1 MMPRIVTFVNAKGGS
16 GTTTLAVAVARSIC
30 KREPVALVDGDLS
43 GHRAMAIMMNSVRKI
58 DELRT
63 PGMPTVAELDGV
75 TAVELVDSL
84 DASYTL
90 RGDAV
95 EETFRALDTKGLMI
109 VDAPQPFAAAVRPA
123 IVRSAMVYIVLE
135 PNLLGTAAARA
146 MLGDLVRFGVPL
158 GRIALVT
165 NLRGG
170 KSEISGRELERL
182 LGASIAAEVPLRT
195 DRHHDRS
202 IEGLAKSVSA
212 VSQEAPFELRRASAA
227 APLGER
233 RTRPRRADEAS
244 SSEPESQKRDAV
256 VAPLEER
263 QLAEAAVAAAMAS
276 DMRRDA
282 LKGDIHEALAKR
294 IDLVATSRAH
304 SDGEKLAEL
313 RTQVSAIADQLLNE
327 RSDVASAEEVA
338 HLRQEIIDEALGL
351 GPLEDLMRDERVS
364 EIMVNGAQRIYVE
377 RKGKL
382 ELSHKR
388 FIDERQLRSIIE
400 RIIAPIGRRIDE
412 SQPMVDARLPDGSR
426 VNAII
431 EPLAL
436 NGSTLTIRRFGT
448 KRLEIED
455 LIRIGAVA
463 EPCADLLR
471 AMVES
476 RLNIIVSGG
485 TGSGKTT
492 LLNVLSGF
500 VSNDERIVTIE
511 DAAELYLKQ
520 DHVVRLESRPANL
533 EGKGAIHIRDLVK
546 NSLRMRPDRI
556 VVGECRSGEALDML
570 QAMNTGHD
578 GSLTTIHANTPRD
591 AVARLETLV
600 MMAGFDLPIRAIRE
614 QIASAVNAIVQ
625 TSRLRDGSRKVMS
638 ISEVIGMEGD
648 VVTMQEIVRFDQ
660 HGVDKESKVVGEF
673 QYTGVQ
679 PQCLQK
685 FEEYGISYD
694 VRGLAALRPATAA
707 W

>member
-1 MMPRIVTFVNAKGGS
+1 MTPRIVTFVNAKGGS
-16 GTTTLAVAVARSIC
+16 GATTLATAVARSIRR
-30 KREPVALVDGDLS
+30 REPVSLVDGDLS
-43 GHRAMAIMMNSVRKI
+43 GRRALAIMMDSVRKI
-58 DELRT
+58 DERRI
-63 PGMPTVAELDGV
+63 PGKPTVAEIEGF

-90 RGDAV
+90 RADDV
-95 EETFRALDTKGLMI
+95 EETLLALGSGLTL
-109 VDAPQPFAAAVRPA
+109 VDAAQPFAAAVRPA
-123 IVRSAMVYIVLE
+123 IVRTAMFYIVLE
-135 PNLLGTAAARA
+135 PNLLGTAAART
-146 MLGDLVRFGVPL
+146 MLGNLTRFGVPVE
-158 GRIALVT
+158 RITLVT

-182 LGASIAAEVPLRT
+182 LGVSVAAEIPLRT
-195 DRHHDRS
+195 DRQYDRS
-202 IEGLAKSVSA
+202 IDSLVKKVAA
-212 VSQEAPFELRRASAA
+212 VSNEESFELRRASAA
-227 APLGER
+227 TPLGDRRSRER
-233 RTRPRRADEAS
+233 RPTGDSGAQSPAA
-244 SSEPESQKRDAV
+244 QRDGAA
-256 VAPLEER
+256 APLEEQ
-263 QLAEAAVAAAMAS
+263 QLAEAAVAALKSS

-282 LKGDIHEALAKR
+282 LKGDIHEALSKR

-313 RTQVSAIADQLLNE
+313 RVQVSAIADQLLSE

-338 HLRQEIIDEALGL
+338 HLRQEIIDEALGF
-351 GPLEDLMRDERVS
+351 GPLEDLMRDERVT
-364 EIMVNGAQRIYVE
+364 EIMVNGAHRIYVE

-382 ELSHKR
+382 ELSNKR
-388 FIDERQLRSIIE
+388 FVDERQLRSIIE
-400 RIIAPIGRRIDE
+400 RIIAPLGRRIDE

-455 LIRIGAVA
+455 LIKIGALA

-471 AMVES
+471 AMVEG

-500 VSNDERIVTIE
+500 LPNTERIVTIE
-511 DAAELYLKQ
+511 DAAELLLKQ
-520 DHVVRLESRPANL
+520 DHVVRLESRPPNL
-533 EGKGAIHIRDLVK
+533 EGRGAIGIRELVK

-556 VVGECRSGEALDML
+556 IVGECRSGEALDML

-578 GSLTTIHANTPRD
+578 GSLTTVHANTPRD

-600 MMAGFDLPIRAIRE
+600 MMAGFDLPVRAIRE
-614 QIASAVNAIVQ
+614 QIASAVNIIVQ

-638 ISEVIGMEGD
+638 ISEIVGMECD
-648 VVTMQEIVRFDQ
+648 IVTMQEIVRYNQ
-660 HGVDKESKVVGEF
+660 RGLDKESKVIGEF

-679 PQCLQK
+679 PECLAK
-685 FEEYGISYD
+685 FEEVGVTYD
-694 VRGLAALRPATAA
+694 LRGLSALRPATAA